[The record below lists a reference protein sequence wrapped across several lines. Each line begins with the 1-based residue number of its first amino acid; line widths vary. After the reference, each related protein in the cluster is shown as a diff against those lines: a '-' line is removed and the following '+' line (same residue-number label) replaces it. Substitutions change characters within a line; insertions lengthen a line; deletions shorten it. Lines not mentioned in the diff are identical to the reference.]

1 MDGGAYL
8 SRQQEQQMNLSV
20 IILAAGAGTRM
31 RSSKPKV
38 LHTLAGM
45 PLLEH
50 VYNTSK
56 KLGAKQ
62 VQVVYGH
69 GGDQLTQQCQ
79 HFDVEWVLQTEQ
91 LGTAHAVQQASPNIS
106 AEDIALILYGDVPLT
121 KAETLEA
128 LVKNVSENNISL
140 LTVNLADPT
149 GYGRIVREN
158 GKVTAI
164 VEHKDASDEQKHI
177 NEVNTGIL
185 AVNAGYLNDCLGKI
199 GNDNAQGEY
208 YLTDIIALAVQA
220 GNEVITTQVEHAYEA
235 EGINDRKQLARIE
248 RIFQRGIAE
257 QLLTDGTSLADAER
271 LDVRGE
277 LSVGSDS
284 FIDVN
289 CVFEGKVEVGVG
301 VNIGPGCVIKD
312 SRIADNCIIKPYSVI
327 ENAIIEKQTEVG
339 PFARIRP
346 GTHLKQNSR
355 VGNFVEIKN
364 TELGENSKASHLS
377 YLGDSEIGKDVN
389 IGAGTI
395 TCNYDGANK
404 FKTIIK
410 DGAFIGS
417 DTQLVAPVT
426 VGENATIAAGST
438 ITRDTPDDTLTL
450 SRTAQKSVKGWTRPV
465 KK

>member
-1 MDGGAYL
+1 
-8 SRQQEQQMNLSV
+8 MNLSV

-38 LHTLAGM
+38 LHKLAGI

-69 GGDQLTQQCQ
+69 GGDLLKQQCQ
-79 HFDVEWVLQTEQ
+79 HFNVEWALQAEQ

-106 AEDIALILYGDVPLT
+106 GEDVALILYGDVPLT
-121 KAETLEA
+121 KAETLET
-128 LVKNVSENNISL
+128 LVKNVSANNISL
-140 LTVNLADPT
+140 LTVNLDEPD

-158 GKVTAI
+158 GKVVAI
-164 VEHKDASDEQKHI
+164 VEHKDASDEHKLI

-185 AVNAGYLNDCLGKI
+185 ALNAAYLNDCLSNI
-199 GNDNAQGEY
+199 GNNNAQGEY
-208 YLTDIIALAVQA
+208 YLTDIIALAVKD
-220 GNEVITTQVEHAYEA
+220 GNEVIATQVDHSYEA
-235 EGINDRKQLARIE
+235 EGINDRKQLAAIE
-248 RIFQRGIAE
+248 RIFQRNIAE
-257 QLLTDGTSLADAER
+257 NLLIDGTGLADPDR

-277 LSVGSDS
+277 LKVGKDS
-284 FIDVN
+284 FIDIN
-289 CVFEGKVEVGVG
+289 CVFEGTVNLGTG

-312 SRIADNCIIKPYSVI
+312 STIASDCIIKPYSVI
-327 ENAIIEKQTEVG
+327 ENATIDKLTKVG

-346 GTHLKQNSR
+346 GTHLKKNSR

-364 TELGENSKASHLS
+364 TVLGDNSKAGHLS
-377 YLGDSEIGKDVN
+377 YLGDSEIGKNVN

-417 DTQLVAPVT
+417 DTQLVAPVV
-426 VGENATIAAGST
+426 VGENATVGAGST
-438 ITRDTPDDTLTL
+438 ITKDTTDDSLTI
-450 SRTAQKSVKGWTRPV
+450 SRVTQKEIAGWQRPAKVKP
-465 KK
+465 